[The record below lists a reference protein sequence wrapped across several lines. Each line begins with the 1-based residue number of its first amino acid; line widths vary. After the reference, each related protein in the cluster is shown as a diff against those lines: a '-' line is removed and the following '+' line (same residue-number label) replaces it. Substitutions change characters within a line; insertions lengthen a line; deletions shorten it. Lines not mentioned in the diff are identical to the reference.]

1 MIIYVLNTEN
11 IDNPVVF
18 LNFLSVY
25 LVLFKIYIIIL
36 KRKINRKMKYYEID
50 YDSYQKRFSESKSK
64 WINKESYISFNTWVN
79 WITF

>member
-1 MIIYVLNTEN
+1 MLNIEN
-11 IDNPVVF
+11 TDNPVVF

-64 WINKESYISFNTWVN
+64 WINKESYISFNT
-79 WITF
+79 

>member
-64 WINKESYISFNTWVN
+64 WINKDYISFNT
-79 WITF
+79 

>member
-50 YDSYQKRFSESKSK
+50 YGSCRKRFSESKSK
-64 WINKESYISFNTWVN
+64 WINKESYISFNT
-79 WITF
+79 

>member
-1 MIIYVLNTEN
+1 MLNIEN
-11 IDNPVVF
+11 TDNPIVF

-50 YDSYQKRFSESKSK
+50 YDSCRKRFSETKANGLIK
-64 WINKESYISFNTWVN
+64 RVT
-79 WITF
+79 